1 MPESESKQEKKYPLH
16 RDFRIRQNR
25 DYRRIYSAG
34 RRFSNRAGLMYVVRT
49 KREPVRIGF
58 VTTKRIGNAVA
69 RNRARRLMKEVYRL
83 HRHELSSHYEA
94 ILLAAAF
101 LTTVTYSEAE
111 KALLA
116 LWRKAGML
124 EGA

>member
-1 MPESESKQEKKYPLH
+1 MISVSGKTGITGVYTRPAGVSATARTYVRGQDETGTCPDRVCDDEAH
-16 RDFRIRQNR
+16 RQCRGAQ
-25 DYRRIYSAG
+25 SG
-34 RRFSNRAGLMYVVRT
+34 
-49 KREPVRIGF
+49 
-58 VTTKRIGNAVA
+58 
-69 RNRARRLMKEVYRL
+69 RRLMKEVYRL

-101 LTTVTYSEAE
+101 LTTATYGEAE

>member
-1 MPESESKQEKKYPLH
+1 
-16 RDFRIRQNR
+16 
-25 DYRRIYSAG
+25 
-34 RRFSNRAGLMYVVRT
+34 MYVVRT

-94 ILLAAAF
+94 ILLAGTF
-101 LTTVTYSEAE
+101 LTTATYGEAE

-116 LWRKAGML
+116 LWRKAGMMDRI
-124 EGA
+124 

>member
-1 MPESESKQEKKYPLH
+1 MISVSGKTGITGVYTRPAGVSATA
-16 RDFRIRQNR
+16 RD
-25 DYRRIYSAG
+25 
-34 RRFSNRAGLMYVVRT
+34 VVRT
-49 KREPVRIGF
+49 KREPVRIGC

-101 LTTVTYSEAE
+101 LTTATYSEAE

>member
-1 MPESESKQEKKYPLH
+1 MREKQA
-16 RDFRIRQNR
+16 I
-25 DYRRIYSAG
+25 
-34 RRFSNRAGLMYVVRT
+34 
-49 KREPVRIGF
+49 
-58 VTTKRIGNAVA
+58 
-69 RNRARRLMKEVYRL
+69 KETFN
-83 HRHELSSHYEA
+83 ELSSHYEA

-101 LTTVTYSEAE
+101 LTAATYSEAE

>member
-1 MPESESKQEKKYPLH
+1 MTGVQPCALP
-16 RDFRIRQNR
+16 
-25 DYRRIYSAG
+25 IYWKLPVLSAG
-34 RRFSNRAGLMYVVRT
+34 EVSGIPSV
-49 KREPVRIGF
+49 
-58 VTTKRIGNAVA
+58 AVKCVDI
-69 RNRARRLMKEVYRL
+69 RSL

-101 LTTVTYSEAE
+101 LTTATYSEAE

>member
-1 MPESESKQEKKYPLH
+1 MISVSGKTGITGVYTRPAGVSATARTYVRGQDETGTCPDRVCDDEAH
-16 RDFRIRQNR
+16 RQCRGAQP
-25 DYRRIYSAG
+25 G
-34 RRFSNRAGLMYVVRT
+34 
-49 KREPVRIGF
+49 
-58 VTTKRIGNAVA
+58 
-69 RNRARRLMKEVYRL
+69 RRLMKEVYRL

-101 LTTVTYSEAE
+101 LTTATYSEAE

-124 EGA
+124 KGA

>member
-1 MPESESKQEKKYPLH
+1 MKQEKKYPLH

-101 LTTVTYSEAE
+101 LTTATYSEAE

-124 EGA
+124 KGA

>member
-1 MPESESKQEKKYPLH
+1 MISVSGKTGITGVYTRPAGVSATARTYVRGQDETGTCPDRVCDDEAH
-16 RDFRIRQNR
+16 RQCRGAQP
-25 DYRRIYSAG
+25 G
-34 RRFSNRAGLMYVVRT
+34 
-49 KREPVRIGF
+49 
-58 VTTKRIGNAVA
+58 
-69 RNRARRLMKEVYRL
+69 RRLMKEVYRL

-101 LTTVTYSEAE
+101 LTTATYSEAE

>member
-1 MPESESKQEKKYPLH
+1 
-16 RDFRIRQNR
+16 
-25 DYRRIYSAG
+25 
-34 RRFSNRAGLMYVVRT
+34 MYVVRT

-69 RNRARRLMKEVYRL
+69 RNRARRLMKEVSRL

-101 LTTVTYSEAE
+101 LTTATYSEAE

>member
-1 MPESESKQEKKYPLH
+1 
-16 RDFRIRQNR
+16 
-25 DYRRIYSAG
+25 
-34 RRFSNRAGLMYVVRT
+34 
-49 KREPVRIGF
+49 
-58 VTTKRIGNAVA
+58 
-69 RNRARRLMKEVYRL
+69 MKEVYRL
-83 HRHELSSHYEA
+83 HRHELCTHYEA

-101 LTTVTYSEAE
+101 LTTATYSEAE

>member
-25 DYRRIYSAG
+25 DYRRIYSSG

-58 VTTKRIGNAVA
+58 VTTKRM
-69 RNRARRLMKEVYRL
+69 MKEVYRL

-101 LTTVTYSEAE
+101 LTTATYSEAE